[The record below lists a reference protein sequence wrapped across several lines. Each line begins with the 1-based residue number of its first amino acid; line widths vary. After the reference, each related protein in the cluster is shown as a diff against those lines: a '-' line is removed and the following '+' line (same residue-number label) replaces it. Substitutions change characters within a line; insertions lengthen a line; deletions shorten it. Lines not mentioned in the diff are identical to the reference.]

1 MAALAQERGSA
12 RGIVFVDAQRRF
24 VKAAA
29 PAEVCRRLAQRW
41 PGLLAAY
48 AVFRQQ
54 APAMQD
60 VETALWRYPLHGA
73 SVCRQRERRG
83 DLA

>member
-1 MAALAQERGSA
+1 MAALAQERGGA
-12 RGIVFVDAQRRF
+12 HGIVFVDVQGRF

-29 PAEVCRRLAQRW
+29 RAEVCRRLAQRW

-48 AVFRQQ
+48 AAFRQE
-54 APAMQD
+54 APALQD
-60 VETALWRYPLHGA
+60 VETALWRYPLYGA
-73 SVCRQRERRG
+73 SVCRPRQRRG